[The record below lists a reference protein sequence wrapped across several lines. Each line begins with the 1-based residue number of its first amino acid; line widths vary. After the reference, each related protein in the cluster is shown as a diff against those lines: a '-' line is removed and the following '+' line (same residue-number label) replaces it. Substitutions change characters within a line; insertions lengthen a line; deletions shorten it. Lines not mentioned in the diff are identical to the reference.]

1 MAERQPELIRQQRGF
16 VMMRTPHPAILAS
29 RKPVIRLALGLAVLI
44 AAGTAHL
51 LLALYLAVP
60 SSGTASAVLF
70 SDQTWALL
78 SGAAWQAFLSSALAL
93 ALGMSAARA
102 IHRRG
107 RFPGRGLL
115 LTLSFMAMIVPT
127 TVAAIGLVRL
137 WGRNGVVRQI
147 TEAVFGQDIL
157 FPAYGLEMV
166 ILAHILFNAP
176 LVMRVCLAAL
186 SGLPEHH
193 WRLSAQLGFS
203 RLSYF
208 RFVEWPHLRLLVPSL
223 FSLIFLLCFT
233 SFSLVLML
241 GGGPGVSTLEVAIY
255 TSVRFDFDLPKA
267 AVLSALQV
275 SLAAGFII
283 FLSKGGLP
291 SWTARLSLSGPVLR
305 KDSHSLSGK
314 LADAVIVGGFCLVVV
329 CPLLALFVS
338 ANWAEG
344 LSLFSRSAFWQAFWS
359 STMLSISA
367 AVLSTAL
374 AFVLCAGRY
383 RLTGPSPGASAGRA
397 MISLSQSVYLVMPS
411 IVLGTAGFLV
421 FRPFVNLFDHVFF
434 VVLFSNTLL
443 ALPFAARLIDGR
455 YNTITPAQ
463 DKLCAQLNL
472 SGLRRFWFVSFP
484 AMRREIGLCLGLT
497 AALSVGDFGVIA
509 LFGSDSFQT
518 LPYLL
523 YQYASRYGGPEA
535 EVLAVFLLLYCL
547 GLFFCLHQAVN
558 RLAMKGV
565 YA

>member
-1 MAERQPELIRQQRGF
+1 
-16 VMMRTPHPAILAS
+16 MRHTPHPALVAS
-29 RKPVIRLALGLAVLI
+29 RKPVIVFALVLAMLI
-44 AAGTAHL
+44 AAGTGLL
-51 LLALYLAVP
+51 LLALYWSVP
-60 SSGTASAVLF
+60 SPGAASDVLF
-70 SDQTWALL
+70 ADQTWAVL
-78 SGAAWQAFLSSALAL
+78 SGALWQALLSSALAL
-93 ALGMSAARA
+93 VLGMASARA

-107 RFPGRGLL
+107 QFPGRGLL
-115 LTLSFMAMIVPT
+115 LSLSFMAMIVPT
-127 TVAAIGLVRL
+127 TVAAIGLVQL
-137 WGRNGVVRQI
+137 WGRNGAVRQI
-147 TEAVFGQDIL
+147 SEAVFGQDIL

-166 ILAHILFNAP
+166 VLAHVLFNAP

-186 SGLPEHH
+186 SGLPDHH

-267 AVLSALQV
+267 AVLSALQLL
-275 SLAAGFII
+275 LAAGFIL
-283 FLSKGGLP
+283 FLSRGDLP
-291 SWTARLSLSGPVLR
+291 SWTARLSPPGQMLR
-305 KDSHSLSGK
+305 RDAHTPAGK
-314 LADAVIVGGFCLVVV
+314 LGDGLILGGFCLVVV
-329 CPLLALFVS
+329 CPLLALFLS
-338 ANWAEG
+338 GRWGEG
-344 LSLFSRSAFWQAFWS
+344 LSLFTRPAFWHAFWS
-359 STMLSISA
+359 STTLSISA
-367 AVLSTAL
+367 AFLSTTL
-374 AFVLCAGRY
+374 AFILCAGRY
-383 RLTGPSPGASAGRA
+383 RLAGPSPAASLGRA
-397 MISLSQSVYLVMPS
+397 VVSLSQSVYLVMPS

-421 FRPFVNLFDHVFF
+421 LRPFVNLFDHVFF
-434 VVLFSNTLL
+434 VVLLSNSLL

-463 DKLCAQLNL
+463 DRLCAQLNL
-472 SGLRRFWFVSFP
+472 TGLRRFWFVSFP

-535 EVLAVFLLLYCL
+535 EVLAVFLLIYCL
-547 GLFFCLHQAVN
+547 GLFFCLHQVVN
-558 RLAMKGV
+558 RLAVRGA